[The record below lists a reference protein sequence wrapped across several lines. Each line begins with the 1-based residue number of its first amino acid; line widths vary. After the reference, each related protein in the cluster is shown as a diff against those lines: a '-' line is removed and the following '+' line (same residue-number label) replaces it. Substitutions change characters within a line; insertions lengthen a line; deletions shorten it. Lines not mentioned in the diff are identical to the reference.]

1 MNLQEDKSTAL
12 HFACAQGGL
21 SIIQMMRQL
30 QPEKFMTA
38 SKKTD
43 ILKMTPLHRAALFN
57 HVNVVKF
64 LIDEVSHVV
73 RHGVM
78 ELENGSHF
86 QTL

>member
-1 MNLQEDKSTAL
+1 
-12 HFACAQGGL
+12 
-21 SIIQMMRQL
+21 MMRQL

-64 LIDEVSHVV
+64 LIDEVSDVV

-86 QTL
+86 